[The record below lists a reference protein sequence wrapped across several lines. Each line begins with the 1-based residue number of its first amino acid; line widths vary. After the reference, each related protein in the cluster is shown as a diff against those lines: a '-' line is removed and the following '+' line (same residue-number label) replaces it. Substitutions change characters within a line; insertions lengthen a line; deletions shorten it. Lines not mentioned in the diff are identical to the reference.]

1 MRINYSDELGYVSEI
16 VDEYGI
22 SFDGTTLLFNDKK
35 IKCENVREILDE
47 IKSKELELID
57 IRRNR

>member
-16 VDEYGI
+16 VDDYGI
-22 SFDGTTLLFNDKK
+22 TIDGTTLLFNDKK
-35 IKCENVREILDE
+35 IKCENVREILE
-47 IKSKELELID
+47 EKKSKDLDLID

>member
-1 MRINYSDELGYVSEI
+1 MRIIYKDELGYVSEL

-35 IKCENVREILDE
+35 VDAKNVVSIGEEYD
-47 IKSKELELID
+47 
-57 IRRNR
+57 N